1 MRHSD
6 PDRHP
11 AGFSLIELTIV
22 LGAIAA
28 MLAVI
33 TLGTGAINSSRLST
47 MERDIRTLHSAATAW
62 AAQQAS
68 PTYGGVSVTAL
79 RTAGILPPNGSGT
92 NPWGTPYTVSGT
104 VTSFTVASD
113 ANSGTNCATLAA
125 RLSPAAASAS
135 CVGSSL
141 TVTF

>member
-1 MRHSD
+1 MSRER
-6 PDRHP
+6 DRNQ

-33 TLGTGAINSSRLST
+33 TLGTGTINSSRLST
-47 MERDIRTLHSAATAW
+47 MERDVRTLQSAATAW

-68 PTYGGVSVTAL
+68 PTYSGVSLTAL
-79 RTAGILPPNGSGT
+79 RNAGILPPNVSGS
-92 NPWGTPYTVSGT
+92 NPWGGAYTVSGT
-104 VTSFTVASD
+104 VTSFTVTSN
-113 ANSGTNCATLAA
+113 ANSATNCATLAA
-125 RLSPAAASAS
+125 RLGPAAASAS
-135 CVGSSL
+135 CAGSTL